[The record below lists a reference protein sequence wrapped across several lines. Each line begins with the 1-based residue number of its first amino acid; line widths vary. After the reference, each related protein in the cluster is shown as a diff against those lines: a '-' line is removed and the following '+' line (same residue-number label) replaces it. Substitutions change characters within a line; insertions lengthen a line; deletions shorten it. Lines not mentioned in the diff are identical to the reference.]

1 MFDLEEELKKL
12 PGKPGVYLMHSKSD
26 EIIYVGKAIS
36 LKNRVRQYFQAGTK
50 KTSKIQKMVSQI
62 AYFEYIIT
70 DSELEALVLECN
82 LIKEHQPKYNTMLKD
97 DKSYPF
103 IRVTL
108 DEEFPRVQ
116 FCRRMKKDKN
126 KYFGPYTS
134 SKAVKETI
142 ELLQKIYKIRTCNK
156 SLPKDIGKTRACLN
170 YHMKQ
175 CDAPC
180 QGYVTKE
187 QYQKSVGEVM
197 DFLNGNYKK
206 VTDQLHA
213 KMMEK
218 SEQLKFEEAM
228 EYRDLLNSV
237 QQIAQKQRITNQD
250 LEDRDI
256 IAMAASREEAVVS
269 IFFVREG
276 KLLGREHFHMER
288 TMDET
293 RSKIITEF
301 LKQYYS
307 GTPFIPREIVLQEE
321 PEEEETG
328 AIVEWLS
335 ARREHKVFITVPKK
349 GEKRRLVSLAEE
361 NASMIL
367 AQDVEKIKRQQQ
379 RTILAVEEI
388 RDLLKIP
395 SANRMEAFDIS
406 NTSGFQNVA
415 SMVVFEGGLPKKSDY
430 RKFKIRGVKGPDDYQ
445 SMKEALERRFLRG
458 ISEEETSSFSRLPD
472 LLLMDGGKGQVNVA
486 LKVLEELHLNI
497 PVCGMVKDDKHR
509 TRGLYYENKE
519 INFPPKSEAFLLL
532 TRIQDE
538 AHRFA
543 IEYHKMLRSKN
554 QIHSVLDDIKGV
566 GPARRKALM
575 KHFKDIECLKEAGID
590 ELEMVEGIT
599 PLVARNI
606 YDFFHEKTDSGRH
619 DGKPYDKM

>member
-1 MFDLEEELKKL
+1 M
-12 PGKPGVYLMHSKSD
+12 
-26 EIIYVGKAIS
+26 
-36 LKNRVRQYFQAGTK
+36 
-50 KTSKIQKMVSQI
+50 
-62 AYFEYIIT
+62 
-70 DSELEALVLECN
+70 
-82 LIKEHQPKYNTMLKD
+82 
-97 DKSYPF
+97 
-103 IRVTL
+103 
-108 DEEFPRVQ
+108 Q

-218 SEQLKFEEAM
+218 SEQLEFEEAM

-349 GEKRRLVSLAEE
+349 GEKRRLVRLAEE

-415 SMVVFEGGLPKKSDY
+415 SMVVFEGGLPRKSDY

>member
-1 MFDLEEELKKL
+1 MFDIEEELKKL
-12 PGKPGVYLMHSKSD
+12 PASPGVYIMHD
-26 EIIYVGKAIS
+26 EKDAIIYVGKAIS
-36 LKNRVRQYFQAGTK
+36 LKNRVRQYFQSSRN
-50 KTSKIQKMVSQI
+50 KTAKIEKMVSHI
-62 AYFEYIIT
+62 ARFEYIIT
-70 DSELEALVLECN
+70 DSEMEALVLECN
-82 LIKEHQPKYNTMLKD
+82 LIKEHRPKYNTMLVD
-97 DKSYPF
+97 DKTYPY
-103 IRVTL
+103 IKVTVG
-108 DEEFPRVQ
+108 EEYPRVL
-116 FCRRMKKDKN
+116 FTRMAKKDKSR
-126 KYFGPYTS
+126 YFGPYTS
-134 SKAVKETI
+134 GNAVRDTI
-142 ELLQKIYKIRTCNK
+142 ELLRKIYKLRNCSR
-156 SLPKDIGKTRACLN
+156 SLPKDIGKDRPCLY
-170 YHMKQ
+170 YHIKQ

-218 SEQLKFEEAM
+218 SEQLEFEEAM

>member
-1 MFDLEEELKKL
+1 
-12 PGKPGVYLMHSKSD
+12 
-26 EIIYVGKAIS
+26 
-36 LKNRVRQYFQAGTK
+36 
-50 KTSKIQKMVSQI
+50 
-62 AYFEYIIT
+62 
-70 DSELEALVLECN
+70 
-82 LIKEHQPKYNTMLKD
+82 
-97 DKSYPF
+97 
-103 IRVTL
+103 
-108 DEEFPRVQ
+108 
-116 FCRRMKKDKN
+116 
-126 KYFGPYTS
+126 
-134 SKAVKETI
+134 
-142 ELLQKIYKIRTCNK
+142 
-156 SLPKDIGKTRACLN
+156 
-170 YHMKQ
+170 
-175 CDAPC
+175 
-180 QGYVTKE
+180 
-187 QYQKSVGEVM
+187 
-197 DFLNGNYKK
+197 
-206 VTDQLHA
+206 
-213 KMMEK
+213 
-218 SEQLKFEEAM
+218 
-228 EYRDLLNSV
+228 
-237 QQIAQKQRITNQD
+237 
-250 LEDRDI
+250 
-256 IAMAASREEAVVS
+256 MAASREEAVVS

-288 TMDET
+288 TIDET

-321 PEEEETG
+321 PVEEETG

-335 ARREHKVFITVPKK
+335 ARREHKVSITVPKK

-379 RTILAVEEI
+379 RTVLAVEEI

-406 NTSGFQNVA
+406 NISGFQTVA

-430 RKFKIRGVKGPDDYQ
+430 RKFKIRGVQGPDDYQ

-458 ISEEETSSFSRLPD
+458 ISEEEKTSFSRLPD

-509 TRGLYYENKE
+509 TRGLYFENEE
-519 INFPPKSEAFLLL
+519 ISFPPKSEAFLLL

-543 IEYHKMLRSKN
+543 IEYHKLLRSKN
-554 QIHSVLDDIKGV
+554 QIHSVLDDIPGV

-575 KHFKDIECLKEAGID
+575 KYFKDIECMKQAKIE

-599 PLVARNI
+599 TAVAHNI
-606 YDFFHEKTDSGRH
+606 YDFFHEKPDSGRH
-619 DGKPYDKM
+619 DGKTYDKM

>member
-1 MFDLEEELKKL
+1 MSFRGKNMFNLEEELKKL
-12 PGKPGVYLMHSKSD
+12 PAKPGVYLMHGEKE

-36 LKNRVRQYFQAGTK
+36 LKNRVRQYFQDSTK
-50 KTSKIQKMVSQI
+50 KTAKIQKMVSQI
-62 AYFEYIIT
+62 SYFEYIVT

-108 DEEFPRVQ
+108 EEEFPRVQ

-126 KYFGPYTS
+126 KYFGPYAS
-134 SKAVKETI
+134 AKAVKDTI
-142 ELLQKIYKIRTCNK
+142 ELLQKIYQIRTCSK
-156 SLPKDIGKTRACLN
+156 VLPKDIGKTRACLN

-175 CDAPC
+175 CKAPC
-180 QGYVTKE
+180 QGYISKE
-187 QYQKSVGEVM
+187 EYQKSIAEVM

-206 VTDQLHA
+206 ITEYLHE

-218 SEQLKFEEAM
+218 SEQLEFEEAM
-228 EYRDLLNSV
+228 EYRELLNSV
-237 QQIAQKQRITNQD
+237 QQIAQKQRIMNQD

-256 IAMAASREEAVVS
+256 IAMAASREEAVIS

-293 RSKIITEF
+293 RSSIITEF

-321 PEEEETG
+321 PVEEEID
-328 AIVEWLS
+328 AIIEWLS
-335 ARREHKVFITVPKK
+335 ARREHKVVVTVPKK

-361 NASMIL
+361 NASIIL
-367 AQDVEKIKRQQQ
+367 AQDAEKIKRQQQ

-395 SANRMEAFDIS
+395 CANRMEAFDIS
-406 NTSGFQNVA
+406 NISGFQTVA
-415 SMVVFEGGLPKKSDY
+415 SMVVFEGGVPKKSDY
-430 RKFKIRGVKGPDDYQ
+430 RKFKIRGVKGQDDYQ

-458 ISEEETSSFSRLPD
+458 IQEEEKTSFSRLPD

-509 TRGLYYENKE
+509 TRGLYFQNEE
-519 INFPPKSEAFLLL
+519 ISFSPKSEAFLLL

-543 IEYHKMLRSKN
+543 IEYHKVLRGKN
-554 QIHSVLDDIKGV
+554 QLHSVLDDIPGV
-566 GPARRKALM
+566 GPVRRKALM
-575 KHFKDIECLKEAGID
+575 KHFKDIECLKQAEME
-590 ELEMVEGIT
+590 ELELVEGIT
-599 PLVARNI
+599 PVVAKNI
-606 YDFFHEKTDSGRH
+606 YEFFHEG
-619 DGKPYDKM
+619 